1 MDPFAAGTL
10 PAAAD
15 LPPKPSERLLIEAW
29 HGRLKEAAPQRVS
42 CTSQGR
48 GQLAREIAARST
60 SIHVACYFIDAYLAS
75 LAHDFGDA
83 MSNLVIR
90 CEPDFATQTIN
101 LAALPLIAQGDAEFT
116 RELLQQAY
124 ERLDLGGVLLAS
136 TDNPRDTWLGEVL
149 QTFGPPPR
157 RETFADGAVYELI
170 KSAPLRRVRDFTAR
184 FAFRDHGRLFDV
196 VSRPGTFSHR
206 RIDPG
211 ARHLINTLA
220 LIDGDRVLDIGCGW
234 GAVSLAA
241 AAHGPNV
248 TVEAIDSNT
257 RAIECVRVNAAANG
271 LGAQIEARVEAF
283 GRVTTPGAFDVAL
296 GNPPYYA
303 DFRIAR
309 LFAEAAFGALRP
321 GGRLTFVTK
330 FPTWY
335 LERLP
340 ARFEAVEAVP
350 IKGYHIVRGRRRS

>member
-1 MDPFAAGTL
+1 MDPFAAGPL

-29 HGRLKEAAPQRVS
+29 HGRCEFAAPQRVL

-60 SIHVACYFIDAYLAS
+60 AIHVACYFIDAYLAA
-75 LAHDFGDA
+75 LAHDVAGA
-83 MSNLVIR
+83 RTNLAIR
-90 CEPDFATQTIN
+90 CEPDFAMQSID
-101 LAALPLIAQGDAEFT
+101 LAALPLVAQGDAEFT
-116 RELLQQAY
+116 RETLQQAH
-124 ERLDLGGVLLAS
+124 ERLDVGGVLLAS

-149 QTFGPPPR
+149 QTFGPTVR
-157 RETFADGAVYELI
+157 RTSFADGAVYELI

-184 FAFRDHGRLFDV
+184 FAFRDRGRLFDV

-206 RIDPG
+206 RIDSG
-211 ARHLINTLA
+211 ARHLINAVA
-220 LIDGDRVLDIGCGW
+220 LVDGERVLDIGCGW

-248 TVEAIDSNT
+248 TVEAIDSNA
-257 RAIECVRVNAAANG
+257 RAIECTRVNAAANG
-271 LGAQIEARVEAF
+271 LGAQIVARVEAF
-283 GRVTTPGAFDVAL
+283 GRVTTPGGFDLAL

-309 LFAEAAFGALRP
+309 LFAEAAFAALRP

-330 FPTWY
+330 FPQWY
-335 LERLP
+335 LEHLP

-350 IKGYHIVRGRRRS
+350 IKGYHLVRGRRRS